1 MAVLH
6 SCCFKFSL
14 KTGTMIIGALLFSFS
29 IIFLLVTIGL
39 VAGWEDFDTSF
50 LDDRILNQSNS
61 SIAQELREKLETLK
75 DIFQEEIR
83 PVWKK
88 EFISLYCFLPWYALV
103 NLLLVIAARKE
114 IKILLLLWIAFTVG
128 FLIWS
133 FVLVSIMFG
142 YNTTAGFVAGVGIA
156 QLFNFIIM
164 IGFVLVVFS
173 FYQEMVAQTI
183 KEVIVGREEY
193 MAAPAPG
200 ETTNATETT

>member
-1 MAVLH
+1 MLGNSQYLKIEAL
-6 SCCFKFSL
+6 SC
-14 KTGTMIIGALLFSFS
+14 
-29 IIFLLVTIGL
+29 
-39 VAGWEDFDTSF
+39 
-50 LDDRILNQSNS
+50 RSNS
-61 SIAQELREKLETLK
+61 TIAQELREKLETLK

-114 IKILLLLWIAFTVG
+114 IKILVLLWIAFTVG

-142 YNTTAGFVAGVGIA
+142 YDTTPGFVAGVGIA

-164 IGFVLVVFS
+164 IGYEKNYDTALLPNFVR
-173 FYQEMVAQTI
+173 
-183 KEVIVGREEY
+183 K
-193 MAAPAPG
+193 P
-200 ETTNATETT
+200 

>member
-1 MAVLH
+1 M
-6 SCCFKFSL
+6 
-14 KTGTMIIGALLFSFS
+14 
-29 IIFLLVTIGL
+29 
-39 VAGWEDFDTSF
+39 
-50 LDDRILNQSNS
+50 
-61 SIAQELREKLETLK
+61 REKLETLK

-114 IKILLLLWIAFTVG
+114 IKILVLLWIAFTVG

-142 YNTTAGFVAGVGIA
+142 YDTTPGFVAGVGIA

-164 IGFVLVVFS
+164 IGYEKKLRNGTVTEFCEKTLINVL
-173 FYQEMVAQTI
+173 
-183 KEVIVGREEY
+183 
-193 MAAPAPG
+193 
-200 ETTNATETT
+200 

>member
-1 MAVLH
+1 M
-6 SCCFKFSL
+6 
-14 KTGTMIIGALLFSFS
+14 
-29 IIFLLVTIGL
+29 
-39 VAGWEDFDTSF
+39 
-50 LDDRILNQSNS
+50 
-61 SIAQELREKLETLK
+61 
-75 DIFQEEIR
+75 
-83 PVWKK
+83 
-88 EFISLYCFLPWYALV
+88 
-103 NLLLVIAARKE
+103 LVIAARKE

-164 IGFVLVVFS
+164 IGYEKNTKRFLSFQKNNQPSQKIGFLKKVPISVLTFSSSANVNYNLVFNSFVLVVFS